1 MAEIKA
7 ASKQEKDTQDIAT
20 HDTLSGAGQ
29 LAQGLSSVALPLE
42 GESKWVPVMRML
54 AFATLGCIILISIV
68 FQFLAGDD
76 SFVGNQQ
83 LGMMM
88 AGLVFLLILE
98 YFVFL
103 KIVIPRQANYGRYI
117 VSQDKVQYF
126 PLTALGL
133 GVRENSVDVAISRFL
148 GVTTSRVADRKG
160 RVSFAVFLI
169 HSADKGKTIKLRSFN
184 EPEQA
189 EAFAVRLG
197 SLLRLNVASGIT
209 RKARQKSR
217 AL

>member
-7 ASKQEKDTQDIAT
+7 ALKQEKVSEDTNG
-20 HDTLSGAGQ
+20 HGGPNGE
-29 LAQGLSSVALPLE
+29 GLSAVNLPLE
-42 GESKWVPVMRML
+42 GESKWVSVMRML
-54 AFATLGCIILISIV
+54 AFATFGCIILIAIV
-68 FQFLAGDD
+68 FHFLTADD

-88 AGLVFLLILE
+88 AGLVFLLVLE

-117 VSQDKVQYF
+117 VFQDKVEYF
-126 PLTALGL
+126 PLSALGL
-133 GVRENSVDVAISRFL
+133 SVKAQGEAVAISRFM
-148 GVTTSRVADRKG
+148 GITTSRVADRKG
-160 RVSFAVFLI
+160 RVSYAVFLI
-169 HSADKGKTIKLRSFN
+169 HSADKGKTIKLRSFS
-184 EPEQA
+184 EPVQA

-197 SLLRLNVASGIT
+197 ALLRLNVASGIA
-209 RKARQKSR
+209 RKARQKGRR